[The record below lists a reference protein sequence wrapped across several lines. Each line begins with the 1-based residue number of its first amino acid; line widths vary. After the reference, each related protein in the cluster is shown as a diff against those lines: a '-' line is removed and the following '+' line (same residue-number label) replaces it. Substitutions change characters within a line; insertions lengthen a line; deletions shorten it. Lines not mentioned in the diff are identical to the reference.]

1 MKSLCHRLGFTLKQ
15 IIKMIM
21 QALIFPA
28 VYWFF
33 SRRPVEEDL
42 IILAD
47 GHKSEL
53 PYSMVEV
60 YRALKDSRYRVIPYF
75 RRGNEGSY
83 LKNLLWMLSFM
94 KLYSTARFVFI
105 CDNFLPVASCNK
117 RKETTVVQ
125 LWHAGGI
132 LKKYAYDTKD
142 DIPSYYRGN
151 VFKNYTLV
159 TVSAPCCIPIYE
171 RAMRQEKGI
180 VKALGVSRTDRFF
193 KEEYKKECIDNFYKY
208 HPEAKGKKV
217 ILWAPT
223 FRGKAGNPYL
233 IGEKAIEKLMSD
245 LSEGWYII
253 TKLHPHMKRSYD
265 LRESSI
271 PTEELL
277 PVIDILI
284 TDYSSVLFDYVL
296 LDKPLVL
303 YAPDLQEYVDK
314 RGLYIDYSELPGI
327 IVTEG
332 EHLTEAVLSEYGSY
346 NPQRTKLFREIY
358 MSACDGGATERIL
371 KEIGINL

>member
-1 MKSLCHRLGFTLKQ
+1 MKSLCLRLGFLFKQ
-15 IIKMIM
+15 LIKMVM
-21 QALIFPA
+21 QALVFPT
-28 VYWFF
+28 VYWFY

-53 PYSMVEV
+53 PYSMEEV
-60 YRALKDSRYRVIPYF
+60 YRVLKDGGYKVVTFF
-75 RRGNEGSY
+75 RRENEGY
-83 LKNLLWMLSFM
+83 IRNLLRMISFM
-94 KLYSTARFVFI
+94 KLYSRARVVFI

-142 DIPSYYRGN
+142 DIPAYYRGN
-151 VFKNYTLV
+151 VFKNYNLIS
-159 TVSAPCCIPIYE
+159 VSAPCCIPVYE

-180 VKALGVSRTDRFF
+180 VKALGISRTDRFF
-193 KEEYKKECIDNFYKY
+193 KEEYKERCLERFYKY

-223 FRGKAGNPYL
+223 FRGKAGNPHV
-233 IGEKAIEKLMSD
+233 IGGKAIEKLQRD
-245 LSEGWYII
+245 LGADWYVI
-253 TKLHPHMKRSYD
+253 TKLHPHMNKCCD

-277 PVIDILI
+277 PVIDLLI

-303 YAPDLQEYVDK
+303 YAPDLQEYIDK

-327 IVTEG
+327 IVTE
-332 EHLTEAVLSEYGSY
+332 EENLTDAVLSEHRSY
-346 NPQRTKLFREIY
+346 NPKRTETFREKY
-358 MSACDGGATERIL
+358 MSACDGKSTERIL
-371 KEIGINL
+371 KEIGIKL